1 MPRLI
6 DADALPRHGNRGG
19 LVRWSDIEEAPT
31 TEIVYCGD
39 CKYSGAW
46 FGHTMKCKRFNVLID
61 EKFFCAMGEWREEE

>member
-1 MPRLI
+1 M
-6 DADALPRHGNRGG
+6 
-19 LVRWSDIEEAPT
+19 RWSDIEEAPT
-31 TEIVYCGD
+31 VEIVYCGD